1 MLTRSLKTLAIAA
14 VAVIGTASASFAA
27 QYAWVD
33 HDANV
38 KLKPH
43 KGAMNVNWV
52 EEGQKVKIIAHNGN
66 WVKVQIPGKDGWV
79 RQNVLD
85 YAPFPAWED
94 DYDYGYGGGSASA
107 SFCLGGPNA
116 SFCVSN

>member
-1 MLTRSLKTLAIAA
+1 LLTRSLKTLAIAA
-14 VAVIGTASASFAA
+14 VAILGTASASFAA

-33 HDANV
+33 QDANV
-38 KLKPH
+38 KFKPH
-43 KGAMNVNWV
+43 KAAMNVNWV
-52 EEGQKVKIIAHNGN
+52 EEGQKVKIIGQSGN

-79 RQNVLD
+79 RQNVLG
-85 YAPFPAWED
+85 YSPFPAWGD
-94 DYDYGYGGGSASA
+94 DYDYGYGGASA